1 MSGVLSVLLVS
12 ALLIVGC
19 DSFENRTARS
29 FKNPHAQVG
38 QLHNQALDRVLSDLK
53 TIRGTIDSRRELF
66 DTAESS
72 LRAFAEERGAEI
84 HEIDRVRWGRKVVAD
99 APQRLRRMQTTGTT
113 DRSSPRAV
121 AALPDS
127 VLAGLTSEQMRY
139 IKEIAG
145 LVEENP
151 PVDQL
156 ENRLSALNQTAFDE
170 LGEEKSEVV
179 LRASAVAESSYAYWV
194 EHFEEWTEAVSQ
206 ATSDSLTTGVR
217 TSALTTKCDW
227 NDGPNS
233 GAGEAALE
241 SADDITWA
249 DLAGGIAGPWGA
261 AATST
266 LQTVKEAT
274 DYMQGDTE
282 NDYVCEG

>member
-1 MSGVLSVLLVS
+1 
-12 ALLIVGC
+12 
-19 DSFENRTARS
+19 
-29 FKNPHAQVG
+29 
-38 QLHNQALDRVLSDLK
+38 
-53 TIRGTIDSRRELF
+53 
-66 DTAESS
+66 
-72 LRAFAEERGAEI
+72 
-84 HEIDRVRWGRKVVAD
+84 
-99 APQRLRRMQTTGTT
+99 MQTTGTT

-170 LGEEKSEVV
+170 LGEEESEVV
-179 LRASAVAESSYAYWV
+179 LRASAVAKSSYAYWT
-194 EHFEEWTEAVSQ
+194 EHFEEWVVAVSQ
-206 ATSDSLTTGVR
+206 ATSDSLTAADKN
-217 TSALTTKCDW
+217 SLSTTPTTRCDW

-241 SADDITWA
+241 SADDITYA
-249 DLAGGIAGPWGA
+249 DLAGGIAGVWGA

-266 LQTVKEAT
+266 LQAIKEGT

-282 NDYVCEG
+282 NDYGCEG